1 MNRADRRYL
10 ELYVQRRRL
19 MTLDQRENADSIN
32 TLTLEIEAL
41 RSSECV
47 SEKVIALA
55 PHAPWR

>member
-1 MNRADRRYL
+1 MNRADRRYM

-41 RSSECV
+41 RSSEGV